1 VTERKTAQEIDAE
14 AAEWA
19 ARIDRAPLTAED
31 EEAFRLWTE
40 GDPRRLGA
48 FGRLRAIWLA
58 TERAKAL
65 GPDFGAAVHA
75 APAEGGGGMA
85 RRRVVGFGLAAAAS
99 VGVASIAG
107 LKWLSR
113 GPRYT
118 TRRGQTRV
126 VALGDSSVVTLNTQ
140 SELVVDF
147 TERERRV
154 SLLQGEARFDVAK
167 SPLRPFIVEAGDT
180 VVRVVGTSFTV
191 RRLDAT
197 PVQVLVREG
206 IVEVSMRG
214 AAASPAVRLTANSRA
229 VAMPALSNI
238 ATSAVAPAELQRELA
253 WQDGRLAFEGQ
264 SLGEAATEFARYSD
278 IRIVIADPG
287 LAREEIAGLFRATD
301 PVGFAQTVA
310 VSLKARVEIGENEV
324 RLTR

>member
-19 ARIDRAPLTAED
+19 ARIDRAPLTAEE

-65 GPDFGAAVHA
+65 GPDFGAAMAA
-75 APAEGGGGMA
+75 APEESGGGMA
-85 RRRVVGFGLAAAAS
+85 RRRVVGIGLAAAAS
-99 VGVASIAG
+99 VGIASVAG

-154 SLLQGEARFDVAK
+154 SLLQGEARFDVAR

-206 IVEVSMRG
+206 IVEVTRPQHPQE
-214 AAASPAVRLTANSRA
+214 AARLTANMRA
-229 VAMPALSNI
+229 V
-238 ATSAVAPAELQRELA
+238 VAPKAAPLEVATIDPAEVGRELA
-253 WQDGRLAFEGQ
+253 WQEG
-264 SLGEAATEFARYSD
+264 
-278 IRIVIADPG
+278 RIVIE
-287 LAREEIAGLFRATD
+287 RETLSAAAAKFERYSATRIVIDD
-301 PVGFAQTVA
+301 PVLAEQEVSGVFEASDPVTFAKSMA
-310 VSLKARVEIGENEV
+310 LSLGGRAEVDVDEV
-324 RLTR
+324 RIVR